1 MRVRALAVLVLV
13 GATAAGC
20 GGGTKSNGEAS
31 KPAQQILADAKQA
44 ATSATAVHYHGS
56 IVNNGSHVTID
67 LTVDSTRGGT
77 GTMSMQNLS
86 FDLVRIGDKAYIRG
100 SDAFYAKFAGAAAAQ
115 LLHGRWL
122 EFPADNGQLAVL
134 TELTDIGKFF
144 ALFKGKSGVVKGAET
159 TVDGQKA
166 IAIRS
171 NKTGGTMYV
180 ATTGKPYPIEVVGG
194 RSSPGTITFDGWG
207 KTVALTAPKGAI
219 DISKLGG

>member
-1 MRVRALAVLVLV
+1 MRVRVLAVLVLV
-13 GATAAGC
+13 GTVAAGC

-31 KPAQQILADAKQA
+31 KPPLQILADAKQA
-44 ATSATAVHYHGS
+44 ATSASAVHYHGS
-56 IVNNGSHVTID
+56 IVNAGSRLTID
-67 LTVDSTRGGT
+67 LAVDASRGGT
-77 GTMSMQNLS
+77 GTMSMQGLS

-100 SDAFYAKFAGAAAAQ
+100 SDAFYKKFAGAAAAQ

-122 EFPADNGQLAVL
+122 EFPADKGQLAVL
-134 TELTDIGKFF
+134 TQLTDIGKFF
-144 ALFKGKSGVVKGAET
+144 ALFRGKSGVVKGAET

-171 NKTGGTMYV
+171 QKTDGTMYV

-194 RSSPGTITFDGWG
+194 KSSPGTITFDGWG
-207 KTVALTAPKGAI
+207 KSVTLTAPKGAI